1 MLIYRY
7 ILKAHFAPFI
17 ISFFIVIFVFT
28 FQFIYKYIDNLV
40 GKGLSWWIITQLITL
55 NLAWMVTLAG
65 PMAVL
70 IATLMAFGSLSSS
83 NESTIMRASGLSPF
97 RLILPVLLFSG
108 ILCYGFIYFN
118 NKVLPEANH
127 RTRVLMT
134 DIQRTRP
141 TFVLEAGR
149 FSDDISGYNLLAR
162 KTFENSNKL
171 EGVFIIDNSN
181 PVYSNTLTA
190 DSGQINFSK
199 DYSKIVLDLYN
210 GEIHQIDK
218 KNPNG
223 SYRKIS
229 FGKHIVTIDAQ
240 GFGFS
245 NSDEN
250 AFSRGDRELSADSMR
265 NIVNNISKSFSTDK
279 INSALQ
285 VQSLTLEFTRLD
297 FDTTKLDSAGKSFN
311 NLKVQSLINR
321 YKGLKAK
328 YLTQKQVEQSNQKQM
343 DMYLVE
349 IYKKYSIPFACVVFV
364 LIGAPLGMIT
374 RKGGFGVAAGMSLG
388 FFLLYWACL
397 IGGEKLADRE
407 LLSPFLS
414 MWLANIIL
422 GSVGVYLVF
431 RDSLN
436 IKKLFRKKTIK
447 VKPI

>member
-70 IATLMAFGSLSSS
+70 IATLMAFGSLSST
-83 NESTIMRASGLSPF
+83 NETTVMRASGLSPLK
-97 RLILPVLLFSG
+97 LILPVLFISG
-108 ILCYGFIYFN
+108 ILCYGLILFN

-134 DIQRTRP
+134 DIQRTKP
-141 TFVLEAGR
+141 TFVIEAGR
-149 FSDDISGYNLLAR
+149 FTDDISGYNMLVK
-162 KTFENSNKL
+162 KTYENSNKL

-190 DSGQINFSK
+190 DSGQINFSG
-199 DYSKIVLDLYN
+199 DYSKIILDLYN

-218 KNPNG
+218 KKPNG
-223 SYRKIS
+223 SYRRIKFS
-229 FGKHIVTIDAQ
+229 KHIVSIDAQ

-245 NSDEN
+245 SSDES

-265 NIVNNISKSFSTDK
+265 SIVNNITTSFETDK
-279 INSALQ
+279 LQSAVQ
-285 VQSLTLEFTRLD
+285 VQNLAIELTQVKY
-297 FDTTKLDSAGKSFN
+297 DTTSLDSNAAN
-311 NLKVQSLINR
+311 VNRIKVLSIINR
-321 YKGLKAK
+321 YKGYKNK
-328 YLTQKQVEQSNQKQM
+328 YVNQRSLERSNQKQI

-414 MWLANIIL
+414 MWIANIIL
-422 GSVGVYLVF
+422 GSAGLYLVF

-436 IKKLFRKKTIK
+436 IKRLFKRRTIT